1 MESLTILPMDLKFD
15 MLIDEFIDN
24 LNQSCEPIV
33 AISAKHMLN
42 KLKTKSINTTK
53 AIEIFSNFDNY
64 TIYLND
70 IAGQIYRRHN
80 SSTETIY
87 KQLCEY
93 LDVEW
98 DNKSLYDSRLNKL
111 NSIDMCILDNLDE
124 DIKKSIMDKLS
135 SQDKEIKIS
144 KYYKEICEQQ
154 TKI

>member
-1 MESLTILPMDLKFD
+1 MTTLLVDLKFD
-15 MLIDEFIDN
+15 MFIDEFIDN

-42 KLKTKSINTTK
+42 KLKTKSINRTK

-70 IAGQIYRRHN
+70 IAGTIYKRHN
-80 SSTETIY
+80 SSTEHIY
-87 KQLCEY
+87 RQLCDF
-93 LDVEW
+93 LGVEW

-111 NSIDMCILDNLDE
+111 NSIDMCMLDNLDE

-144 KYYKEICEQQ
+144 KYYKETQ
-154 TKI
+154 

>member
-1 MESLTILPMDLKFD
+1 MDLKFD

-42 KLKTKSINTTK
+42 KLKRKSINRTK

-80 SSTETIY
+80 SSTEHIY
-87 KQLCEY
+87 RQLCDF
-93 LDVEW
+93 LDIQW
-98 DNKSLYDSRLNKL
+98 DNKSLYESRICRLDSFDTQ
-111 NSIDMCILDNLDE
+111 SLDNLDE
-124 DIKKSIMDKLS
+124 DMRKAVLDHHDQQSKTIEMSRYYVDNIKATS
-135 SQDKEIKIS
+135 
-144 KYYKEICEQQ
+144 EQQ